1 MLATLTWW
9 GIGIILSV
17 ATITLLINLNIIKRA
32 LPGATSP
39 VALYKS
45 IRAASNLIP
54 TLAFIGFNI
63 YAIVLLGARVVIIAP
78 VSIMAAIVLFFFST
92 FTSDIEELCAVKE
105 EPDSTA
111 SALSPS
117 IVLTA
122 TYVIAIFI
130 IFNLFTLPLPYSSV
144 GHEETYTTVTE
155 KSSKNTL
162 VRSKLIEQN
171 TQHTEADGETFLGAG
186 SFTMRS
192 DSDLKI
198 YHVWQERDASGVL
211 HVNTAQDGE
220 GKDEKKRDKAVIKDD
235 VPKGTE
241 PYVERIPVYATD
253 PLFVQENN
261 GKLCVE
267 NQDTNCRVNAKHLYD
282 KVIIHVPAGSV
293 VPSVDPNLPVAK

>member
-1 MLATLTWW
+1 MTAKNVKSSKLDPQNRKTA
-9 GIGIILSV
+9 ILS
-17 ATITLLINLNIIKRA
+17 IIVVS
-32 LPGATSP
+32 LCQ
-39 VALYKS
+39 
-45 IRAASNLIP
+45 AA
-54 TLAFIGFNI
+54 
-63 YAIVLLGARVVIIAP
+63 
-78 VSIMAAIVLFFFST
+78 
-92 FTSDIEELCAVKE
+92 
-105 EPDSTA
+105 
-111 SALSPS
+111 
-117 IVLTA
+117 
-122 TYVIAIFI
+122 AIFI
-130 IFNLFTLPLPYSSV
+130 TLNWLTSSTLEPLVP
-144 GHEETYTTVTE
+144 HDHNQNIAATE

-171 TQHTEADGETFLGAG
+171 TQHTEAQGETFLGAG

-192 DSDLKI
+192 DSDFKI

-241 PYVERIPVYATD
+241 PYVERIPVYETD

-293 VPSVDPNLPVAK
+293 VPSVDPNLPVNK

>member
-9 GIGIILSV
+9 GVGSIIA
-17 ATITLLINLNIIKRA
+17 ATILATIIATLITRKINKNSAIGTLKTVGLTGAATATLTYTGFYIYTVHVLGVRILYPSIWGLILIAICVIATICLWVEDKDPELTWEPTSYKQA
-32 LPGATSP
+32 LTPAGIMVLAIGATVFCTLNWWTYPTSSLFMSP
-39 VALYKS
+39 KDSKEV
-45 IRAASNLIP
+45 
-54 TLAFIGFNI
+54 TLGQ
-63 YAIVLLGARVVIIAP
+63 
-78 VSIMAAIVLFFFST
+78 
-92 FTSDIEELCAVKE
+92 
-105 EPDSTA
+105 
-111 SALSPS
+111 
-117 IVLTA
+117 
-122 TYVIAIFI
+122 
-130 IFNLFTLPLPYSSV
+130 SSRNV
-144 GHEETYTTVTE
+144 
-155 KSSKNTL
+155 L

-171 TQHTEADGETFLGAG
+171 TQHTEAQGETFLGAG

-192 DSDLKI
+192 DSDFKI

-211 HVNTAQDGE
+211 HVNVAQDGE

-241 PYVERIPVYATD
+241 PYVERIPVYETD

-293 VPSVDPNLPVAK
+293 VPNVDPNLPIAK